1 MKTILQDYIRHSV
14 NVYHEPTRKGTPP
27 GEKVGLSKVK
37 FHAMLLCALTNRK
50 QRLISN
56 DVGVSHGL
64 LRKWRTENEFLRYT
78 ELHQTEFVEKVKQ
91 YLREKW
97 GVSKVEPGKFVQ
109 EKKETNAI
117 VKLIDAA
124 TLFNHTGYEHFC

>member
-14 NVYHEPTRKGTPP
+14 NVYDEPSRKGTPP

-50 QRLISN
+50 QKVISN

-78 ELHQTEFVEKVKQ
+78 ELHQTEFVEKIKR
-91 YLREKW
+91 YLREKG
-97 GVSKVEPGKFVQ
+97 GVSEVEPGKFVH
-109 EKKETNAI
+109 EKKGNKRHCQI
-117 VKLIDAA
+117 NGRCHSFQDSAA
-124 TLFNHTGYEHFC
+124 